1 MNAVQ
6 SFLAMGG
13 YAAYVWPAYAVFLIV
28 LIADTIAP
36 RLRRQRL
43 LRELR
48 ARFARQSARQPHVG
62 NGSSPTP
69 PAAIDGQ

>member
-1 MNAVQ
+1 MQ

-13 YAAYVWPAYAVFLIV
+13 YAAYVWPAYAVFFIV

>member
-13 YAAYVWPAYAVFLIV
+13 YAAYVWPAYAVFFIV

-43 LRELR
+43 LCELR